1 MTTFASNR
9 TLVLSAALVALAS
22 VTVETWAQVPP
33 PPPEVLSDAYRGK
46 AYSPYAG
53 RGFPSR
59 VYWGDTH
66 LHTAISMDAGLSGTD
81 LIGTKPIVS
90 PAATRSRRPVVSR
103 QDSREPWT
111 GYWLL
116 VTGEQNR

>member
-9 TLVLSAALVALAS
+9 TLVLSGALVALAS

-66 LHTAISMDAGLSGTD
+66 LHTAISMDAGLFGNRLDWDEAYRFARGDEITTSGG
-81 LIGTKPIVS
+81 LQ
-90 PAATRSRRPVVSR
+90 ARLSRAL
-103 QDSREPWT
+103 D
-111 GYWLL
+111 WLL
-116 VTGEQNR
+116 VTGYRRAE